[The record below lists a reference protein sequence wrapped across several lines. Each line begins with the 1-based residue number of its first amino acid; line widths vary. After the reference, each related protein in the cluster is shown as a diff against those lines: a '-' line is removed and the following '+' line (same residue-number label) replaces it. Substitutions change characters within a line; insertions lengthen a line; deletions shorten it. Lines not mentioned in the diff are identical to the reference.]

1 MILPLMM
8 PAIAMI
14 QAIALDGTVMILV
27 TAPQAIIII
36 LLTNTTLRMMQ
47 MMLHFP
53 TFWMLQACLI
63 LVTVK
68 L

>member
-1 MILPLMM
+1 MM

-14 QAIALDGTVMILV
+14 WAIALDGTVMTLV

-36 LLTNTTLRMMQ
+36 PLTNTTLRMMQ
-47 MMLHFP
+47 MMLHFLN
-53 TFWMLQACLI
+53 FWMLQACLI
-63 LVTVK
+63 LVTVI

>member
-1 MILPLMM
+1 MITPLMM

-14 QAIALDGTVMILV
+14 QAIALDGTVMTVV
-27 TAPQAIIII
+27 TAPQAIFIIP
-36 LLTNTTLRMMQ
+36 LTNTTLRMMQ
-47 MMLHFP
+47 MMLHFL

-63 LVTVK
+63 LVTVM